1 MMRSAASAISINRV
15 PRPRSSAPPITVTI
29 SRAELQ
35 EQIDVLART
44 VAENRADLVAL
55 AERVHVDRELIAE
68 LQAEGVLRRE
78 HVEQLESRTIGAA
91 TGMVMAGR
99 QVTQDDAFIILKK
112 ISQSTNRKLREVCDE
127 LVNES
132 DSSG

>member
-1 MMRSAASAISINRV
+1 MSDGL
-15 PRPRSSAPPITVTI
+15 T
-29 SRAELQ
+29 RAELQ

-44 VAENRADLVAL
+44 VAENQADLVSL
-55 AERVHVDRELIAE
+55 AERVQVDRELIAE

-78 HVEQLESRTIGAA
+78 HAQQLEDALKSSRTIGAA
-91 TGMVMAGR
+91 IGMVMAGR
-99 QVTQDDAFIILKK
+99 QVGQDDAFMILKR

-127 LVNES
+127 LVNGS